1 MTKKSSIKESQDF
14 VTFLSFVWWCVWC
27 PGLYHAL
34 MTNDQSLVLS
44 NTLIQHSSFL
54 ILEILVSRVL
64 HHQLFLYNI
73 NKTNIKSQTNSS
85 ALNNC
90 ANPSFFAN
98 FCQYLS
104 SQIAK
109 HHLYFLQNILF
120 ALHVLWTRTEPS
132 DQVKCILHHKSW
144 YFSCLRHTLN
154 CLKIW
159 KMIKDFFLKII
170 FTLHLPATLV
180 NKKYFAA
187 ACLWNETLFQIKNF
201 HVSEK
206 WMQGV
211 LGSAVE

>member
-1 MTKKSSIKESQDF
+1 MYDNLIMITYLHSMTKKSSIKESQDF
-14 VTFLSFVWWCVWC
+14 VTFVSFVWWCVWC

-109 HHLYFLQNILF
+109 HHLSVIFFKIFCLLF
-120 ALHVLWTRTEPS
+120 MFCRLEPS
-132 DQVKCILHHKSW
+132 HQTKSSVFCIINL
-144 YFSCLRHTLN
+144 
-154 CLKIW
+154 
-159 KMIKDFFLKII
+159 DI
-170 FTLHLPATLV
+170 FP
-180 NKKYFAA
+180 
-187 ACLWNETLFQIKNF
+187 
-201 HVSEK
+201 VS
-206 WMQGV
+206 V
-211 LGSAVE
+211 TH